1 MNSSEVGA
9 GRLVDQPA
17 LDLAHQLNLR
27 PQGPL
32 GELAPQ
38 LVDPRRVAEQELGQ
52 RPLRPAPLLVHQ
64 LDHPH
69 AAAQARDHGGRRGKD
84 RMPVVLESVR
94 VEDLLLSVF
103 SVPAVCPPV
112 MFFRMEDER

>member
-52 RPLRPAPLLVHQ
+52 RPLRRAPLVMHQVDLPHPAPGSSGNKGSWRRSS
-64 LDHPH
+64 
-69 AAAQARDHGGRRGKD
+69 ARRGPSAGCSRD
-84 RMPVVLESVR
+84 GAR
-94 VEDLLLSVF
+94 
-103 SVPAVCPPV
+103 PAAPP
-112 MFFRMEDER
+112 R